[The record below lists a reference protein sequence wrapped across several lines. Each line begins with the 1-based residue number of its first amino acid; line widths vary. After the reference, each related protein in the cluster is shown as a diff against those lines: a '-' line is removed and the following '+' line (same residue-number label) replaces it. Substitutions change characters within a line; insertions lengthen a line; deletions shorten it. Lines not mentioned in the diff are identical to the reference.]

1 MTIETKA
8 AFARRHG
15 VRRQALAKWETKGWL
30 ELVDGKV
37 DVEASNANLN
47 RYRHVCDGRA
57 PAPPA
62 ERQPPV
68 RQPRAACQPMVQRQ
82 PASKVLL
89 TRRELIERLHA
100 LDWTAPFDWSD
111 AAQRRRV
118 QEAARAI
125 GLEAVDSPLRDD
137 GHHGGWQLR
146 DAAAVAATGVCLET
160 IHAGHGYELDHFEA
174 LQSCRDAI
182 DLPGELSDVDLAD
195 ELDVRLDLLPA
206 LAYPFG
212 PFQRPD

>member
-37 DVEASNANLN
+37 DVEASNANLD

-62 ERQPPV
+62 ARQPVV
-68 RQPRAACQPMVQRQ
+68 RQLAAPRQ
-82 PASKVLL
+82 PASRVLVKL
-89 TRRELIERLHA
+89 TLRELIRRLHA
-100 LDWTAPFDWSD
+100 LDWTATFDWSD
-111 AAQRRRV
+111 VAQRRRV

-125 GLEAVDSPLRDD
+125 GLEAVNSPLRDD

-146 DAAAVAATGVCLET
+146 NVEAVRASGVHRDT
-160 IHAGHGYELDHFEA
+160 IQAGHGYELDDFWA
-174 LQSCRDAI
+174 LWECRDSI
-182 DLPGELSDVDLAD
+182 ELWSDPPSDADLAD
-195 ELDVRLDLLPA
+195 ELEVDVDRLKL

-212 PFQRPD
+212 PFQKRPD